1 MTELEMKVT
10 RLARQVRQTQKEIQ
24 ELRWLFSPNRSIKQ
38 AMIKTDTL
46 TSERARIRAAMITA
60 GLVREPTD
68 LEMQAAKR
76 WEKRSKKEQERIR
89 AALRSIKLDKLVS
102 DIIIENRG

>member
-1 MTELEMKVT
+1 MTEIEMKVNK
-10 RLARQVRQTQKEIQ
+10 LARQVRQTKKEIQ

-38 AMIKTDTL
+38 ATIKADRP
-46 TSERARIRAAMITA
+46 TSERARMRAAMIAA
-60 GLVREPTD
+60 GLVREPNE
-68 LEMQAAKR
+68 LESQAAKR

-89 AALRSIKLDKLVS
+89 AALRAIKLDKLVS

>member
-10 RLARQVRQTQKEIQ
+10 KLARQVRQTRKEIQ

-38 AMIKTDTL
+38 AAVKEDAL

-60 GLVREPTD
+60 GLVREPTE
-68 LEMQAAKR
+68 LESQAAKR